1 MCSVCHKDASIVGL
15 VYCSPQSSSSL
26 PPSPLQTRRSVL
38 KGTGSASVAL
48 PPVDAGVHTEYSS
61 DEDMDESLVRSVRQ
75 TVDQALL
82 ELGEP
87 VTEVL
92 VVEDEH
98 VTSCGVSYHPKAHST
113 PSQGHVQQKPALLDY
128 SDCEGDISILMR
140 RPLYPLQQDEE
151 EEEVD
156 GVETDGGA
164 SLAPAAE
171 RQAPAWLNLNVCELF
186 LLVLVGLIFTVLFW
200 FALQQY
206 KMG

>member
-1 MCSVCHKDASIVGL
+1 MQALLACFTAHHSL
-15 VYCSPQSSSSL
+15 PPSSL
-26 PPSPLQTRRSVL
+26 PPFPLQTRRSVL

-75 TVDQALL
+75 TVDQALM

-87 VTEVL
+87 VMEVL

-98 VTSCGVSYHPKAHST
+98 VTDGGASYPRPTAHST
-113 PSQGHVQQKPALLDY
+113 PSQGRVQQKPALLDN
-128 SDCEGDISILMR
+128 SDSEADISILLR

-151 EEEVD
+151 KEEVD
-156 GVETDGGA
+156 GVDTDGGA
-164 SLAPAAE
+164 TSAPAAE
-171 RQAPAWLNLNVCELF
+171 EQAPVWLNLDVCELF

-200 FALQQY
+200 YAWQHY